1 LVFVGRESDGKAKGK
16 VDGKAE
22 GKVENGFAHQSLNK

>member
-1 LVFVGRESDGKAKGK
+1 LVFVGRESVGKAKGK

>member
-1 LVFVGRESDGKAKGK
+1 LVFVGRES
-16 VDGKAE
+16 DGKAE